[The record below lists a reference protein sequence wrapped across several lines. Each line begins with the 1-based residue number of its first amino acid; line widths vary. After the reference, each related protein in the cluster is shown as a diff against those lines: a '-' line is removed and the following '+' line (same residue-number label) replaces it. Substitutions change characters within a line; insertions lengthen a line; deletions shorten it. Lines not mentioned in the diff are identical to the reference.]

1 MGRAVLWLRPT
12 VAHKRSIGCFPSG
25 AAHLR
30 SRASVTIPGG
40 AALRAALAHGAG
52 RELRA
57 QKKRAR
63 PAAEAPPSPTLA
75 PCAPGDLGA
84 LYRPGQNACLHSIR
98 HAAATRMLSAGA
110 DLEVVRDV
118 LGHADV
124 ATTSLYLHSSD
135 SRKRDA
141 ATKLAL
147 D

>member
-1 MGRAVLWLRPT
+1 
-12 VAHKRSIGCFPSG
+12 
-25 AAHLR
+25 
-30 SRASVTIPGG
+30 
-40 AALRAALAHGAG
+40 
-52 RELRA
+52 
-57 QKKRAR
+57 
-63 PAAEAPPSPTLA
+63 
-75 PCAPGDLGA
+75 
-84 LYRPGQNACLHSIR
+84 
-98 HAAATRMLSAGA
+98 MLSAGA